1 MTEPLIVF
9 VAQFTYIL
17 LLGFQQLN
25 VVGRHYASA
34 ATVSL
39 LLGSFG
45 YYLTAEIAAH
55 QKAGVGGA
63 VWFAYVSGGP
73 AGIVCSMW
81 LHPRIRKWL
90 EKK

>member
-1 MTEPLIVF
+1 MEAAFVF
-9 VAQFTYIL
+9 LAQFVYIL

-25 VVGRHYASA
+25 VMGKHYTSA

-39 LLGSFG
+39 ALGSFG

-55 QKAGVGGA
+55 QKAGMGGA
-63 VWFAYVSGGP
+63 VWCAYVAGGP